1 MKHLCFT
8 GNNEVIV
15 ESPDRTDIKLTSKC
29 IPNNDILDN
38 VFGWLIE
45 DLKKKK
51 QLMPRHVLFCETI
64 ADVSKLYTF
73 FVRQFGIN
81 CDLID
86 MFHSKTNDKIKE
98 KIKNDMAV
106 DGKIRLLICT
116 NSAGMGVNFYGLH
129 NIIHYGLPREMDT
142 FVQQMGR
149 CGRDGQFSHELI
161 LYKAHKGHLKK
172 VETDLVKLAK
182 DNTECRRLTLCN
194 SYLINKSE
202 IAPIHNCCDVCE
214 KNCECS
220 DENCPNAHITTK
232 FEKGETPEDQMNR
245 TVTKVEKRLLK
256 QRLVGLK
263 LQLSGDSQ
271 THVLQPELIHGLTG
285 EVISDIV
292 VKSEILFT
300 PDDVMNNCQ
309 IWSYETGVAICNI
322 ITQIFGDEEMY
333 NIDEDTS
340 TNSE

>member
-1 MKHLCFT
+1 MYVK
-8 GNNEVIV
+8 
-15 ESPDRTDIKLTSKC
+15 RT
-29 IPNNDILDN
+29 
-38 VFGWLIE
+38 
-45 DLKKKK
+45 
-51 QLMPRHVLFCETI
+51 
-64 ADVSKLYTF
+64 
-73 FVRQFGIN
+73 
-81 CDLID
+81 
-86 MFHSKTNDKIKE
+86 
-98 KIKNDMAV
+98 
-106 DGKIRLLICT
+106 
-116 NSAGMGVNFYGLH
+116 
-129 NIIHYGLPREMDT
+129 
-142 FVQQMGR
+142 
-149 CGRDGQFSHELI
+149 
-161 LYKAHKGHLKK
+161 
-172 VETDLVKLAK
+172 
-182 DNTECRRLTLCN
+182 
-194 SYLINKSE
+194 
-202 IAPIHNCCDVCE
+202 
-214 KNCECS
+214 ECS

-245 TVTKVEKRLLK
+245 TVTKGEKRLLK